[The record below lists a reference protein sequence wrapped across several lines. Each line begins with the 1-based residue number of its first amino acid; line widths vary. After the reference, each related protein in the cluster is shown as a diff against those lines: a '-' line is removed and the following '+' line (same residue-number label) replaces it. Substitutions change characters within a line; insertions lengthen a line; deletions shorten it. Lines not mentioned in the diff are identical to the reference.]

1 MSLIT
6 TILATIV
13 ALEHLYIFYL
23 ESIATQSDST
33 SRVFNMTKEELS
45 RPSVTS
51 LFKNQGIYNAF
62 LALFLL
68 YGLYISHNLEIVTIF
83 VLFVI
88 GVAAYGA
95 AKANKKIIGKSLR
108 FVNHLHYPVVY
119 QWGV

>member
-23 ESIATQSDST
+23 ESIAPQSDSA
-33 SRVFNMTKEELS
+33 SRVFNMTKEEIS

-68 YGLYISHNLEIVTIF
+68 YSLYMSHNLEMVTVF

-88 GVAAYGA
+88 GVAEYGA
-95 AKANKKIIGKSLR
+95 ATANKKIILTQGGPAILAILSILLFK
-108 FVNHLHYPVVY
+108 
-119 QWGV
+119 

>member
-6 TILATIV
+6 TILATLV

-68 YGLYISHNLEIVTIF
+68 YGLYISHIF

-95 AKANKKIIGKSLR
+95 VTANKKIILTQGGPAILAILSILWFK
-108 FVNHLHYPVVY
+108 
-119 QWGV
+119 

>member
-1 MSLIT
+1 MSLVT

-68 YGLYISHNLEIVTIF
+68 YGLYISHNLEMVTI
-83 VLFVI
+83 LFCLLSGSQLTVQPQLTR
-88 GVAAYGA
+88 
-95 AKANKKIIGKSLR
+95 KSS
-108 FVNHLHYPVVY
+108 
-119 QWGV
+119 